1 MGGAVPAAQVN
12 SRLYLRVQKQ
22 INVARIRSIA
32 MRLIGG
38 GIDTFC
44 GLNGNGGGELNLG
57 FDEDAAMR
65 ACIGMSLDHNPPLQL
80 LEHADFLAG

>member
-1 MGGAVPAAQVN
+1 V
-12 SRLYLRVQKQ
+12 RVQKQ

-32 MRLIGG
+32 TRLIGG

-57 FDEDAAMR
+57 FDEDAALKESR
-65 ACIGMSLDHNPPLQL
+65 GMSFDDNPPLQHYV
-80 LEHADFLAG
+80 EHADSFAGQLF